1 MDYIVTERYEN
12 ISFFVKK
19 CIFSKNKLFLNIYYG
34 KMINREYQEGENNM
48 DHKIFLVSILACFI
62 LSTTIGIERQ
72 LRHRMVGLRTNVL
85 VSLGAFM
92 FMCIS
97 FGTNTPDETRIAAQ
111 VVSGIGFLGAG
122 VILRDGNKIKGLNTA
137 ATLWCVAAIGV
148 LTAAGMI
155 IEASVCTVLVLFS
168 NILLRLIS
176 QKIMNKSN
184 QKQKEECLISILC
197 DKTKDTAIRLMI
209 TKLINKNN
217 LSLESLEKSE
227 ISQNEIS
234 LVFKIKTFRLDI
246 IQEIINK
253 ISCEAGI
260 NSVSLIHEKY
270 IKMDNEDTDEEITEV
285 I

>member
-1 MDYIVTERYEN
+1 MDY
-12 ISFFVKK
+12 
-19 CIFSKNKLFLNIYYG
+19 
-34 KMINREYQEGENNM
+34 
-48 DHKIFLVSILACFI
+48 KIFLVRILACFI
-62 LSTTIGIERQ
+62 LSTAIGIERQ

-148 LTAAGMI
+148 LTASGMI
-155 IEASVCTVLVLFS
+155 IEASVCTFLVLFS

-176 QKIMNKSN
+176 QKIMNKAK
-184 QKQKEECLISILC
+184 QKQKEECLIKVSC
-197 DKTKDTAIRLMI
+197 DKTKDISIRTMI
-209 TKLINKNN
+209 TKLINKNS
-217 LSLESLEKSE
+217 LSLEGLEKSE

-234 LVFKIKTFRLDI
+234 LVFKIRTFRLDI
-246 IQEIINK
+246 VQEMINK
-253 ISCEAGI
+253 ISCEVGI